1 MRTCRRLYASI
12 EEEGAAEDVEAAGE
26 VEEEVASSPR
36 VVRRGINVGNA
47 VRVAVVRC
55 WLDVRRHVL
64 NAWRRVSGSGIYSTT
79 CHGHIEL
86 LKLRSMRRNCSLVPQ
101 LPILLVI

>member
-1 MRTCRRLYASI
+1 MRTCRRVYASI

-36 VVRRGINVGNA
+36 VVRRGIKVGNA

-55 WLDVRRHVL
+55 
-64 NAWRRVSGSGIYSTT
+64 
-79 CHGHIEL
+79 
-86 LKLRSMRRNCSLVPQ
+86 
-101 LPILLVI
+101 